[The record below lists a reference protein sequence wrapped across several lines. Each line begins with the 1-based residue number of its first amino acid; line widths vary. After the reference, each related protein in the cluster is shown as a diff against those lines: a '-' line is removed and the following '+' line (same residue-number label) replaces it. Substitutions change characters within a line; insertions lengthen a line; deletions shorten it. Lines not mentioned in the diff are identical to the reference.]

1 MLRLLGVAVA
11 LAVLASCGCGRP
23 EEKFVGNNQTMAGTA
38 LPLLDRE
45 APARLE
51 TATFAVG

>member
-1 MLRLLGVAVA
+1 MRMKR
-11 LAVLASCGCGRP
+11 VLAATVSLVVLTSCGRP
-23 EEKFVGNNQTMAGTA
+23 EESQVIVPMGSSMSV
-38 LPLLDRE
+38 PPVDRE

>member
-1 MLRLLGVAVA
+1 MLRLLVVAGA
-11 LAVLASCGCGRP
+11 LAVLASCGRP
-23 EEKFVGNNQTMAGTA
+23 EENFVANSQTMAGTA
-38 LPLLDRE
+38 LPPLDRE

>member
-1 MLRLLGVAVA
+1 MRWISAAA
-11 LAVLASCGCGRP
+11 LAALAASGCGRP
-23 EEKFVGNNQTMAGTA
+23 EENHVIVPMGSSMSV
-38 LPLLDRE
+38 PPVDRE